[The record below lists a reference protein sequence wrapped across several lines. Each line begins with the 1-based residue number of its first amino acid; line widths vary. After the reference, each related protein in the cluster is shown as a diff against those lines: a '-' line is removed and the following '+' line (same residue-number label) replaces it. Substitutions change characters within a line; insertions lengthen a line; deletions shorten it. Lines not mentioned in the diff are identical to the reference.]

1 MSRETWPWC
10 GRCAEHLGFWW
21 GFHVWF
27 PQRLVDRFTDWLWLR

>member
-1 MSRETWPWC
+1 MSDSWPYC
-10 GRCAEHLGFWW
+10 HRCSKDLGWAW